1 MNSRCRVRTI
11 RLFLLVLMLAFLPF
25 QAWAG
30 TGAYLPDAA
39 ANPAQQTDSHP
50 AGLCKAAQG
59 TAPCTTSPADLAEAP
74 DTSPA
79 GIDLAEQLLPASQF
93 RLAAG
98 PAQSRP
104 PRYAGTALPDPDLPL
119 LPRPPRG

>member
-1 MNSRCRVRTI
+1 MRTI

-30 TGAYLPDAA
+30 AVAPVSDAA

-50 AGLCKAAQG
+50 AGQCKTTESA
-59 TAPCTTSPADLAEAP
+59 APCSTSPTDLAEAP
-74 DTSPA
+74 ETSPA
-79 GIDLAEQLLPASQF
+79 GIDLAEQLLPAPEF
-93 RLAAG
+93 RVAAG
-98 PAQSRP
+98 PAQSGP
-104 PRYAGTALPDPDLPL
+104 PRYAGSALPDPDLPV

>member
-1 MNSRCRVRTI
+1 MRTI

-30 TGAYLPDAA
+30 AVAYVPDAA
-39 ANPAQQTDSHP
+39 ANLAQHANSHP
-50 AGLCKAAQG
+50 AGLCKAAEG
-59 TAPCTTSPADLAEAP
+59 TAPCSTSPTDLAEAP
-74 DTSPA
+74 ETSPA
-79 GIDLAEQLLPASQF
+79 GIDLAEQLLPAPEF
-93 RLAAG
+93 RVAAG
-98 PAQSRP
+98 PAQSGP

>member
-1 MNSRCRVRTI
+1 MNVCCRVRSI

-39 ANPAQQTDSHP
+39 ANPAKQTNSHP
-50 AGLCKAAQG
+50 AGLCKAAEG
-59 TAPCTTSPADLAEAP
+59 AASCTTLPADLAEAP
-74 DTSPA
+74 EPSPA
-79 GIDLAEQLLPASQF
+79 DIDLAEQLLPASQF

-98 PAQSRP
+98 PAQSGL

>member
-1 MNSRCRVRTI
+1 LIFRCRVRNI

-30 TGAYLPDAA
+30 AVAPVTEVAH
-39 ANPAQQTDSHP
+39 PAQHADSHP
-50 AGLCKAAQG
+50 AGLCKAAENAASCS
-59 TAPCTTSPADLAEAP
+59 TAPADPAEAP

-79 GIDLAEQLLPASQF
+79 GIDLAEQLLPAPEF

>member
-1 MNSRCRVRTI
+1 MRSI
-11 RLFLLVLMLAFLPF
+11 RLLLLVLMLAFLPF

-30 TGAYLPDAA
+30 TGAPATDAA
-39 ANPAQQTDSHP
+39 ASPAQQTDSHP
-50 AGLCKAAQG
+50 AGLCTAAEVL
-59 TAPCTTSPADLAEAP
+59 APDTISPADLAEAP
-74 DTSPA
+74 EPLPA
-79 GIDLAEQLLPASQF
+79 GIDLTEQLLPGSQF

-98 PAQSRP
+98 PTQSGP

>member
-1 MNSRCRVRTI
+1 MIFRCRVRNI

-30 TGAYLPDAA
+30 TVAPVTEVAHAA
-39 ANPAQQTDSHP
+39 QHADSHP
-50 AGLCKAAQG
+50 AGLCKAAEHAASCS
-59 TAPCTTSPADLAEAP
+59 TDPANPADAP

-79 GIDLAEQLLPASQF
+79 GIDLAEQLLPGSEF